1 MHARGELSVVLTV
14 AAAAAAAP
22 SSSSSSWTRLGR
34 GGRGGHHVSL
44 ARVAREDS
52 GVPPRRRVQTRETT
66 RGVGAGGELVR
77 VFEWR
82 RMSERAIW
90 SRRGRGRM
98 EPTLVVTRGEHVP
111 VDATFWCTAAVACFR
126 DGPPLLRSPLAS
138 SWLSAANMDMPN
150 DSREGTRAPGS
161 LR

>member
-1 MHARGELSVVLTV
+1 
-14 AAAAAAAP
+14 
-22 SSSSSSWTRLGR
+22 
-34 GGRGGHHVSL
+34 
-44 ARVAREDS
+44 
-52 GVPPRRRVQTRETT
+52 
-66 RGVGAGGELVR
+66 
-77 VFEWR
+77 
-82 RMSERAIW
+82 
-90 SRRGRGRM
+90 M